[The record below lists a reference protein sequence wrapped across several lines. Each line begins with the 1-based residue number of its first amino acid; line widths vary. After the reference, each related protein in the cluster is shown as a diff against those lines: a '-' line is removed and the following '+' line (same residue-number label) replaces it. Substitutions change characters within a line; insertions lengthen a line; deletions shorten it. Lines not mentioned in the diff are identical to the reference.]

1 MGLTLVITTE
11 DIEWAKDS
19 VERAKLL
26 FPRFCSHGTNTYLG
40 KGKPKFE
47 DRYLDGVVIS
57 REWLKHFERTKGPTK
72 THGSY
77 GCKHF
82 AEKWASQYVCNG
94 ALIAAAAGLGIEQRI
109 DCAFGCNTLLA
120 IKYSSWSK
128 GYGWDFNRPS
138 SKLRLESIFKQYEV
152 ES

>member
-26 FPRFCSHGTNTYLG
+26 FPRFCSHGANTYLG
-40 KGKPKFE
+40 KGEPKFE
-47 DRYLDGVVIS
+47 DSYLDGVVIS
-57 REWLKHFERTKGPTK
+57 REWLKHFERTKSPTK

-82 AEKWASQYVCNG
+82 AEKWAGQYVCNG
-94 ALIAAAAGLGIEQRI
+94 ALIAAAAGLGIKQRI
-109 DCAFGCNTLLA
+109 DSAFSPNTLLA

-128 GYGWDFNRPS
+128 GRGWDLGRES
-138 SKLRLESIFKQYEV
+138 SSLRLESIFKQYEV